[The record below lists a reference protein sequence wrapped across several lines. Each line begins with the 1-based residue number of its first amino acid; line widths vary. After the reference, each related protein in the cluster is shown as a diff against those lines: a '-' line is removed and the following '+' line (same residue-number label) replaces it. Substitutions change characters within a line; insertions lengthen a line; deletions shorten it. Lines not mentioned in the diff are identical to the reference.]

1 MIGKVGQL
9 TQFFSDDEIFLG
21 GLGNTI
27 HTFLFSKFPFI
38 VNMYND
44 QFVCCQYQEKV
55 DPICYKLISANL
67 QFSISNSEAP

>member
-27 HTFLFSKFPFI
+27 HTFLLKKSFYREH
-38 VNMYND
+38 V
-44 QFVCCQYQEKV
+44 
-55 DPICYKLISANL
+55 
-67 QFSISNSEAP
+67 